1 MLPQRVTTPPHLE
14 HGVKALVESVKIG
27 RRFPDSLPRAFP
39 LTELGAEQLCAEQS
53 EDAQEKEK
61 QDEERDN
68 GLDRIDQG
76 AQQVLQRF
84 PVPEGGSKHDC

>member
-1 MLPQRVTTPPHLE
+1 MLLQRDTTPPHLE
-14 HGVKALVESVKIG
+14 DGVKALVESVKIG

-39 LTELGAEQLCAEQS
+39 LAELGAEQLCAEQS

-76 AQQVLQRF
+76 AEQVLQRL